1 MNLHNNEAGRRVSE
15 LISLS
20 LELIGAQ
27 TPDTLAYH
35 IYGFCCDI
43 GQTCIGKDVKMTYF
57 LE

>member
-35 IYGFCCDI
+35 IYGFDNLI
-43 GQTCIGKDVKMTYF
+43 RQSIWEKRYKMD
-57 LE
+57 LK